1 MPLILSVVSQKGGVG
16 KSTICRAV
24 AREFA
29 NIGWAVK
36 IADLDISQGTSFQW
50 RSRRL
55 ENNIQPDVPVEQ
67 FRDIAKA
74 IKAAEQCDLLIFD
87 GKPHSTKETADI
99 ARPADLIII
108 PTGLSLDDLRPS
120 VVLAHDLVKA
130 GIAQEKIVF
139 ALCRVGESEAEIADA
154 TGYLKETPYAI
165 LPGSLPEKTAYR
177 RASDEGKALTETRYP
192 SLNARA
198 EELAQGIVDMISN
211 LSKRNVA

>member
-120 VVLAHDLVKA
+120 VVSSARPGQGRHHA
-130 GIAQEKIVF
+130 GEDRF
-139 ALCRVGESEAEIADA
+139 CALCRG
-154 TGYLKETPYAI
+154 
-165 LPGSLPEKTAYR
+165 
-177 RASDEGKALTETRYP
+177 
-192 SLNARA
+192 
-198 EELAQGIVDMISN
+198 
-211 LSKRNVA
+211 